1 MKFFLATLLTGL
13 LGFCAGL
20 FFPWWVLAI
29 VAFGVALL
37 VPQTNNRS
45 FFSGFLGIFLLW
57 TIVAAW
63 IDWKNG
69 SLLSH
74 KIAQLLPLGGSSFL
88 LVLVTALVGGLLGG
102 FAALSG
108 GSLRRLLK
116 RSH

>member
-37 VPQTNNRS
+37 VPQTNGRS
-45 FFSGFLGIFLLW
+45 FFAGFLGIFLMW
-57 TIVAAW
+57 VVVAAW

-69 SLLSH
+69 SLLSQ
-74 KIAQLLPLGGSSFL
+74 KIAQLLPLGGSSIL
-88 LVLVTALVGGLLGG
+88 LVLVTAFIGGLVGG

-108 GSLRRLLK
+108 GSLRRLVN
-116 RSH
+116 RNA